1 MTDVQ
6 KPRKVKVSIGFEIPG
21 SLDEQVN
28 AIVEKAGYTDRAE
41 FIRAAIREKI
51 EKWNKEHAVG

>member
-1 MTDVQ
+1 MTSDE
-6 KPRKVKVSIGFEIPG
+6 KPSKVKVGFEIPTK
-21 SLDEQVN
+21 LDDQIN